1 MIMIQSVPITA
12 KETVAVMGGQR
23 LEGTMGVSFQN
34 GLA

>member
-1 MIMIQSVPITA
+1 MIAVQSVPITA
-12 KETVAVMGGQR
+12 KESLAVMGGQR